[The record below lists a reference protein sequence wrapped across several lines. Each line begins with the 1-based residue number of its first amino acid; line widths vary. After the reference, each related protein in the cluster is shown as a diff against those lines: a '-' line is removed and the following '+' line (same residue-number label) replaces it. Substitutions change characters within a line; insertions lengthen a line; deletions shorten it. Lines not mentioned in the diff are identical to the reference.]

1 MSAPRQPQI
10 AAITGMKN
18 GMVIVPSPAIAVPT
32 PKANERLSGAKS
44 VATVLIVS
52 GVCTASVAPRPM
64 RAATT
69 CQPATAQPCAIAA
82 RLHVVTPA
90 IMERSTPILST
101 SHPVNRKDSAAATCV
116 TKARLAKSVSVQP
129 RSAEMSGFRIA
140 MTGRSMAL
148 KMPATHSSPN
158 SVQRSAGVIGFMTLH
173 PTASLSPLGR

>member
-1 MSAPRQPQI
+1 
-10 AAITGMKN
+10 
-18 GMVIVPSPAIAVPT
+18 MVIVPSPAIAVPT

-69 CQPATAQPCAIAA
+69 CQPAIAQPCAIAA

-158 SVQRSAGVIGFMTLH
+158 SVQRSAGVIGFMSLH
-173 PTASLSPLGR
+173 HTASLSPLGR